1 MDDESEPK
9 SLGAYENMEGP
20 EIRPDFD
27 ADAEGEDT
35 SKKNNIGQT
44 ASNIAKRA
52 LRDGE
57 NNAAKSVG
65 NVAGKATGKAAAGK
79 AAEVGLN
86 AATGGIAGTALKV
99 AEKTGVADKIK
110 PGTILPGKISLKKA
124 APLLTILVVLI
135 VLYIILSFTGQSL
148 FAIAFVSRMKQT
160 WNSTTWSNHEITD
173 YQTNN
178 SQLAEAETS
187 EFGDVVFNEMGFTDD
202 QIRSFEQAGLEYE
215 EGEDGTKALVHY
227 DVNGKKVYIVADKAV
242 SGEAYVKDSII
253 ANDNQTISDSG
264 IDAEREAE
272 NIAKLTVALDVEEG
286 GRIMKFSEALKD
298 RAIRREYITATN
310 SWRGDISGWFN
321 EMAETVTS
329 RLGISRN
336 NWKDFTTTG
345 DNDADEK
352 AVIDMA
358 KELPSATNGS
368 DVGDLSYSDMVKD
381 ISEKSGGAGCGA
393 SSAFSTVESV
403 ANADQTAR
411 QVSAGS
417 LWLESIDKTVAGEGT
432 GAPLNASTNIV
443 VRSGGADTEGMHYLF
458 GSEQMNQGDEAIQL
472 ISAQANGGQTKGKGS
487 IDLDQIPE
495 EERPAYQTCI
505 YEGDIHDHE
514 SKGPISAIGSMFK
527 RIGSWIAGKA
537 KDFISFIKK
546 IFSGATEGFSEAIV
560 AAMEPTV
567 ARFNQMKNQKY
578 FTGEDTKLLGEA
590 MVSSTERILAEKAK
604 SGGQTAGDTGAVKT
618 AYRIQQE
625 VIAEQAE
632 YDRDTK
638 SQFDPTS
645 EHTFLGKIAY
655 SLIPFATSTS
665 SISLT
670 STVSSLGNLISKS
683 MASLLPTSNA
693 ISETELAISQGE
705 CVNSNSIAGFSNAH
719 CNDYRTFD
727 AEMTQKSGAKIFDE
741 VARMRF
747 DDGGYKYSI
756 SEAEGR
762 IGIVEDARMP
772 NEPDYGNEPLNP
784 VESELPLHWS
794 PRGDWG
800 EGTPNGCESNWEY
813 IMKGTGQYDENGK
826 EIEKPYYYWDYP
838 TEWSYS
844 RITNFE
850 YNGYK
855 TGWPNRIS
863 KDEAGKEEAK
873 NDDDPGGCMLD
884 LSIGKEKQPVINKRG
899 AYHLFNLMSGQ
910 RGSENG
916 VGDATN
922 AELVAKNDFTKGRIH
937 PCLVGA
943 RACATYMSEYKWPA
957 DQDEVLS
964 SIIMSRWIGG
974 SSYVYKTDDDSMMQK
989 GYEND
994 EIFSDPTRGGKPFWE
1009 ETKLY
1014 QAYTELLEWLENI
1027 GKIQKSSAYEK
1038 VAEYYEEN
1046 PLDNSYEGILARFS
1060 GLKKDTVVAVLN
1072 LVNYSE
1078 FLANYDATNLYPLGA
1093 PAEETIEYDNTEIVA
1108 EAEKAIQST
1117 GIVYDELRN
1126 RTVVA

>member
-20 EIRPDFD
+20 EVRPDFD
-27 ADAEGEDT
+27 AEAEGEDT
-35 SKKNNIGQT
+35 SKKNNTGQT

-52 LRDGE
+52 LRNGE
-57 NNAAKSVG
+57 DNATKSAG
-65 NVAGKATGKAAAGK
+65 KAAGKATGKAAAGK
-79 AAEVGLN
+79 ATEIGLN
-86 AATGGIAGTALKV
+86 AATGGVAGTALKV
-99 AEKTGVADKIK
+99 AEKVGVADKIK
-110 PGTILPGKISLKKA
+110 PGTILPGKIGLKKA
-124 APLLTILVVLI
+124 APLLAIIAVIV
-135 VLYIILSFTGQSL
+135 VLYILLSFTGQSL
-148 FAIAFVSRMKQT
+148 FAIAFVSRMKQS
-160 WNSTTWSNHEITD
+160 WNSTSWSNHEITD

-178 SQLAEAETS
+178 SQLGEAETS

-215 EGEDGTKALVHY
+215 EGEDGTKALVHH
-227 DVNGKKVYIVADKAV
+227 DINGKKVYIVADKAV
-242 SGEAYVKDSII
+242 SGEAYIKNSAV
-253 ANDNQTISDSG
+253 ANNDQTVSDSG

-286 GRIMKFSEALKD
+286 GRIMKFSEAIKD
-298 RAIRREYITATN
+298 RFIRREYITATN
-310 SWRGDISGWFN
+310 SWRGDMAGWFN
-321 EMAETVTS
+321 EMAETVTT

-336 NWKDFTTTG
+336 NWKEFKTTG

-352 AVIDMA
+352 AVIEKA
-358 KELPSATNGS
+358 KELPSAIDKSDAKSVSYKEMVEEIGNGS
-368 DVGDLSYSDMVKD
+368 
-381 ISEKSGGAGCGA
+381 KSKGCGA
-393 SSAFSTVESV
+393 SSAFYAVESV

-417 LWLESIDKTVAGEGT
+417 IWLESIDKTVAGEGT
-432 GAPLNASTNIV
+432 GAPMNAATNIV

-458 GSEQMNQGDEAIQL
+458 GSEQMDQGDETVQL
-472 ISAQANGGQTKGKGS
+472 ISAQANGSKNTGS
-487 IDLDQIPE
+487 INLGAIGEDQVE
-495 EERPAYQTCI
+495 TYQTCI
-505 YEGDIHDHE
+505 YEGNTN
-514 SKGPISAIGSMFK
+514 SYGGNNPIAAIGSMFK
-527 RIGSWIAGKA
+527 RIGSWIAQRA
-537 KDFISFIKK
+537 SDVFSFIKNL
-546 IFSGATEGFSEAIV
+546 FGGGAEDIASAV
-560 AAMEPTV
+560 VSAMEPSI
-567 ARFNQMKNQKY
+567 ARFNKMREQKY
-578 FTGEDTKLLGEA
+578 FTGEDTKLIGET
-590 MVSSTERILAEKAK
+590 MVSSTERILSEKAK
-604 SGGQTAGDTGAVKT
+604 SSGQTAGNTGAVKT

-655 SLIPFATSTS
+655 SLMPFATSTS
-665 SISLT
+665 AISLT
-670 STVSSLGNLISKS
+670 STVSTLGNLVSKS
-683 MASLLPTSNA
+683 MASLLPTSSA

-727 AEMTQKSGAKIFDE
+727 PEMTQKSGAEVFDD

-747 DDGGYKYSI
+747 DDGGYQYALSI
-756 SEAEGR
+756 YEAKVAEVDEG
-762 IGIVEDARMP
+762 IARMP

-784 VESELPLHWS
+784 AESELPLHWS
-794 PRGDWG
+794 PKGELG
-800 EGTPNGCESNWEY
+800 EGTPNGCESDWEY
-813 IMKGTGQYDENGK
+813 KLIPKSYNADGTVAEW
-826 EIEKPYYYWDYP
+826 EKYYYWDYP
-838 TEWSYS
+838 TQWSYS
-844 RITNFE
+844 RVTNFE

-863 KDEAGKEEAK
+863 EDEAGKEEAK
-873 NDDDPGGCMLD
+873 NDEDPGGCMLD

-910 RGSENG
+910 RGSETG
-916 VGDATN
+916 VSDYTN
-922 AELVAKNDFTKGRIH
+922 AELVAENDFIKGRIH

-943 RACATYMSEYKWPA
+943 KECDSYISSYGWSSNP
-957 DQDEVLS
+957 DEVIKS
-964 SIIMSRWIGG
+964 KIMSRWIGG
-974 SSYVYKTDDDSMMQK
+974 SSYIYKTDDDSMMQK
-989 GYEND
+989 GYKNE
-994 EIFSDPTRGGKPFWE
+994 EIFNDPTRENKPFWE

-1027 GKIQKSSAYEK
+1027 GIISKSSAYEK

-1060 GLKKDTVVAVLN
+1060 GLKKDTVIAVLN

-1078 FLANYDATNLYPLGA
+1078 FLANYDPTNLYPLGA
-1093 PAEETIEYDNTEIVA
+1093 PTETTLEYDNMEIVA
-1108 EAEKAIQST
+1108 EAEKAIQSA

-1126 RTVVA
+1126 RAIAV

>member
-35 SKKNNIGQT
+35 SKKNNTGQT

-65 NVAGKATGKAAAGK
+65 NAAGKAAAGK

-86 AATGGIAGTALKV
+86 AATGGVAGTALKV

-358 KELPSATNGS
+358 EELPSATEQSAIGNF
-368 DVGDLSYSDMVKD
+368 SYENLVEEVSAKAKTD
-381 ISEKSGGAGCGA
+381 GCGT
-393 SSAFSTVESV
+393 SSAFTAIESV
-403 ANADQTAR
+403 AAADQTAR

-417 LWLESIDKTVAGEGT
+417 LWLEAIDKTVAGEGT

-458 GSEQMNQGDEAIQL
+458 GSEQMDQGDELVQS
-472 ISAQANGGQTKGKGS
+472 ISAQANGSKNTGS
-487 IDLDQIPE
+487 INLGAIGEDQSE
-495 EERPAYQTCI
+495 VYQTCI
-505 YEGDIHDHE
+505 YEGDTNFY
-514 SKGPISAIGSMFK
+514 KGDSGFIFKVGSLFK
-527 RIGSWIAGKA
+527 RLGGWISKTAS
-537 KDFISFIKK
+537 DFWSSVVDF
-546 IFSGATEGFSEAIV
+546 FTGAAEETSGAIVEALSPTISEFK
-560 AAMEPTV
+560 
-567 ARFNQMKNQKY
+567 RMKNQTY
-578 FTGEDTKLLGEA
+578 FSGDDTKLLGEA
-590 MVSSTERILAEKAK
+590 MVSSSERILAEKAK

-693 ISETELAISQGE
+693 ISELELAISQGE
-705 CVNSNSIAGFSNAH
+705 CVQSNSIGGFSNAH
-719 CNDYRTFD
+719 CNNYQTFSQ
-727 AEMTQKSGAKIFDE
+727 EETQKSAAKTFDD

-747 DDGGYKYSI
+747 DDGGYKYGITPAEKTYEI
-756 SEAEGR
+756 S
-762 IGIVEDARMP
+762 
-772 NEPDYGNEPLNP
+772 NESRTPTSVDYGKGPLNP
-784 VESELPLHWS
+784 AEDGMESHWGTGGKI
-794 PRGDWG
+794 GD
-800 EGTPNGCESNWEY
+800 GTPNGCESDWEWEPDLNRPIY
-813 IMKGTGQYDENGK
+813 GENGAIVGY
-826 EIEKPYYYWDYP
+826 EPFYHFDFP
-838 TEWSYS
+838 SEWSYS

-855 TGWPNRIS
+855 TGWPNRTS
-863 KDEAGKEEAK
+863 KDEIGKEEAK
-873 NDDDPGGCMLD
+873 NEDDPGGCMLD
-884 LSIGKEKQPVINKRG
+884 LSVGKEKQPIINKRG
-899 AYHLFNLMSGQ
+899 AYHLFNLLAGQ
-910 RGSENG
+910 RGSEIG
-916 VGDATN
+916 VADQSN
-922 AELVAKNDFTKGRIH
+922 LEILAEADFTKGRIH
-937 PCLVGA
+937 PCLVVGA
-943 RACATYMSEYKWPA
+943 DAICDEYKSSYGWSS
-957 DQDEVLS
+957 DVNELS
-964 SIIMSRWIGG
+964 KSPIMSRWAGG
-974 SSYVYKTDDDSMMQK
+974 SSYVYKTDDDSLMQK
-989 GYEND
+989 GYKNE
-994 EIFSDPTRGGKPFWE
+994 EIFKDPTRGGKPFWE

-1117 GIVYDELRN
+1117 GIIYDELRN
-1126 RTVVA
+1126 RAVTC